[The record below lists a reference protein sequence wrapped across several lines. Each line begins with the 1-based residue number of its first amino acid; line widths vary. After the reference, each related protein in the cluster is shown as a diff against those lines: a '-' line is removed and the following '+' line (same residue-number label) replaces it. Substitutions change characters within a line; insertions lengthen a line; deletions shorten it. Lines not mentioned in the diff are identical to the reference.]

1 MAAWNG
7 QGSMGG
13 RERRE
18 PACPWFPKSDFWTLA
33 SQPPV
38 VLLIPGPHSNPSEP
52 QPLRM
57 EAQETEFG
65 QDVQVPILLMC
76 PLKK

>member
-1 MAAWNG
+1 MARGA
-7 QGSMGG
+7 MGG

-18 PACPWFPKSDFWTLA
+18 PTCSWFPKSDFWTLA

-38 VLLIPGPHSNPSEP
+38 VLPIPGPHSNPSEP